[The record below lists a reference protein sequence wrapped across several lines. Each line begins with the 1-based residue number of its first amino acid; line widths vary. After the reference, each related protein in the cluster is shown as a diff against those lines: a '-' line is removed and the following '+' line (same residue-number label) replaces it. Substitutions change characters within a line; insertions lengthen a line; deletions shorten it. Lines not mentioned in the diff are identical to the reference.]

1 MAGFFFNNDLS
12 NSFGGGGYGTA
23 GPDPYEAYDEY
34 RQRRQLESDRQYE
47 LQVQAAKRQRE
58 QMAISRGQAEAT
70 RWYNEQMIK
79 LSKAKFEED
88 KRQFDMTFGE
98 NQRQFNTTFGE
109 NQRQFNTNASGY
121 LDGKPTLQREQ
132 FFDNSLQGWTNKAI
146 DLGSRPADWVRYKQ
160 YTTGVNNNIGSIPGL
175 SWASA
180 GNQVGNTTAQGEHP
194 TGSLGN
200 VFGAMGVNAGQG
212 GGSGGASGDWASQA
226 AQQANAIATAPL
238 NLTPGEQQIYQTAN
252 EFSRQPNQAAPGWL
266 ESLDPLTVSL
276 LEGAAQSQGHD
287 WSTVMSRYRRSRW
300 GGGGSASAA

>member
-98 NQRQFNTTFGE
+98 NQRQFNTT
-109 NQRQFNTNASGY
+109 ASGY
-121 LDGKPTLQREQ
+121 LDGKPTMAREQ
-132 FFDNSLQGWTNKAI
+132 FQDSSLQGWTDRALQLSMQPK
-146 DLGSRPADWVRYKQ
+146 DWVAYKRM
-160 YTTGVNNNIGSIPGL
+160 TSGVRNNIGSMPGL
-175 SWASA
+175 SWAN
-180 GNQVGNTTAQGEHP
+180 GGQVGNTAFAGDPETN
-194 TGSLGN
+194 SLGN
-200 VFGAMGVNAGQG
+200 VMGAMGVGQG
-212 GGSGGASGDWASQA
+212 GGGGGWAGTA
-226 AQQANAIATAPL
+226 AQQADAIANADP
-238 NLTPGEQQIYQTAN
+238 NLTSQEQQIYQTAD
-252 EFSRQPNQAAPGWL
+252 EFARNPQGAAPGWW
-266 ESLDPLTVSL
+266 EGLDPMTQSL
-276 LEGAAQSQGHD
+276 IEGAAQSQGHD
-287 WSTVMSRYRRSRW
+287 FSTVLSRHRRSRW
-300 GGGGSASAA
+300 GGGGSSVAA